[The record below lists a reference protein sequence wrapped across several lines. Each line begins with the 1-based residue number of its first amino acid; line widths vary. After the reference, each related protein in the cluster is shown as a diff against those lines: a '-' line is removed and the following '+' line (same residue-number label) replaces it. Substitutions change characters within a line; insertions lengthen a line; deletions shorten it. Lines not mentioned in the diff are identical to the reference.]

1 MENSKWKEDLT
12 VHFKKHKIVSI
23 SEKVEI
29 VTNAITEW
37 VDFLKKN
44 SSLNVNFTKLNS
56 KFKIELSER
65 LYFTPLTMEITC
77 DDLGENI
84 FITHNYTDTKL
95 EQAYKKIE
103 IEINNELIHKTLT
116 RILISYVG

>member
-1 MENSKWKEDLT
+1 MENSKWNEDLI

-23 SEKVEI
+23 SQKVEI

-44 SSLNVNFTKLNS
+44 STLNVNFTKLNS

>member
-1 MENSKWKEDLT
+1 MENSKWNEDLI

-23 SEKVEI
+23 SQKVEI

-44 SSLNVNFTKLNS
+44 STLNVNFTKLNS
-56 KFKIELSER
+56 EFKIELSER